1 MHIKPGATL
10 IRPTIHTHLW
20 NNRVRSGST
29 ICSDRTDLYSLHTSL
44 DFSGKYWVQNP
55 CQCFQC
61 VSASQFQL
69 SLVVTCSTV
78 SGPMPLLSGILQT
91 SGPAPSAVS
100 IPCTKLR
107 CFYIYLSMTFI
118 IKGST
123 NLRLISTNVDE
134 GDFSNMA
141 NWTPCHLGLVHS
153 KASCCYSLPKELIA
167 THIWCPSVVML
178 FLEGCRRET
187 HVEWL
192 ESN

>member
-78 SGPMPLLSGILQT
+78 SGPKPLLSGILQT

-107 CFYIYLSMTFI
+107 CFLNIFVNDFYYQRFNKLKAHFNKRRRRGFFKHGELDTLS
-118 IKGST
+118 S
-123 NLRLISTNVDE
+123 R
-134 GDFSNMA
+134 
-141 NWTPCHLGLVHS
+141 PCS
-153 KASCCYSLPKELIA
+153 FKSI
-167 THIWCPSVVML
+167 ML
-178 FLEGCRRET
+178 L
-187 HVEWL
+187 
-192 ESN
+192 